1 MAVEWNMNAVQR
13 NQAIKVCARVWEALT
28 ELDED
33 TYDAALTEA
42 IQQVREK
49 LGSVLPFGPGDE

>member
-1 MAVEWNMNAVQR
+1 MAT
-13 NQAIKVCARVWEALT
+13 KVCARVWEALT

-33 TYDAALTEA
+33 IYDVVLTEA
-42 IQQVREK
+42 IRQVREK